1 VTHFCYENARS
12 EGANDRLLKITYS
25 ECGGHSYGQ
34 TIAYQ
39 ELLKNQAKGGT
50 LLPTKRRIMWEVLDW
65 CLAEPASHKSSA
77 GAQLADVVASSFYQA
92 MDTLPPTKWNNEFA
106 KLLRPIVAKD
116 GDFHFNYGL
125 ALQPTPPSKAKLTDQ
140 QKEIFE
146 FYGHGFWP

>member
-1 VTHFCYENARS
+1 VTHYCHQHSRS
-12 EGANDRLLKITYS
+12 ERDDDRLLKIIYS
-25 ECGGHSYGQ
+25 ERAGHSYGQ

-50 LLPTKRRIMWEVLDW
+50 LLLTKRRIMWEVLDW
-65 CLAEPASHKSSA
+65 RLAEAASHRSNA

-106 KLLRPIVAKD
+106 KLLKPIVAKD
-116 GDFHFNYGL
+116 DGHHFNYGL
-125 ALQPTPPSKAKLTDQ
+125 ALQSTPPWKAKLTDQ

-146 FYGHGFWP
+146 FYGYGFWP